1 MNKEIE
7 LQIFKEFQAE
17 YQKNKDL
24 SYDKFLSE
32 VKKLSA
38 SEIEEILLWHE
49 ARKPSLTSKS
59 PRRNRRIVRRYIEAC
74 KQLNMMPDLS
84 QEIIDDAYIFR
95 TN

>member
-7 LQIFKEFQAE
+7 LQIFKEFQVE

-49 ARKPSLTSKS
+49 VRKPKLTSKF
-59 PRRNRRIVRRYIEAC
+59 PKRNRRIVRRYVEAC
-74 KQLNMMPDLS
+74 KRLNMVPELS
-84 QEIIDDAYIFR
+84 QEIIDDAYTFR